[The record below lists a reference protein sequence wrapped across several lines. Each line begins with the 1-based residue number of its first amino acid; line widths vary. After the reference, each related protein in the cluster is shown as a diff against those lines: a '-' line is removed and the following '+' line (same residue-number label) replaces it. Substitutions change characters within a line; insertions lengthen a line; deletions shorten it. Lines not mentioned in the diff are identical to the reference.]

1 MSNVRVCLAY
11 TLLLG
16 VLTGYFYMFSVD
28 SDVIFKFCFAS
39 LFIELFKS
47 IVFPLLI
54 LDIIAVW
61 AFL

>member
-11 TLLLG
+11 TLLLD

-39 LFIELFKS
+39 FIELFKS